1 MGTAIESIP
10 PPYTLHAA
18 TRLVAIPSSMETIMF
33 RELINGFSQRVRL
46 ENSIQL
52 QKAKLIRPKQVKLEI
67 AHVFKDI
74 TDQLNGDPVLK
85 AEYDSINLELPA

>member
-1 MGTAIESIP
+1 
-10 PPYTLHAA
+10 
-18 TRLVAIPSSMETIMF
+18 MF

-52 QKAKLIRPKQVKLEI
+52 QKAKLVRPRQVKLEV

-74 TDQLNGDPVLK
+74 ADQLKDTELK
-85 AEYDSINLELPA
+85 AQYDTIAIEVPAE

>member
-1 MGTAIESIP
+1 
-10 PPYTLHAA
+10 
-18 TRLVAIPSSMETIMF
+18 MF

-52 QKAKLIRPKQVKLEI
+52 QKAKLIRPRQVKMEV

-74 TDQLNGDPVLK
+74 ADQLTADAVLK
-85 AEYDSINLELPA
+85 TQYDSITLELPAE

>member
-1 MGTAIESIP
+1 
-10 PPYTLHAA
+10 
-18 TRLVAIPSSMETIMF
+18 MF

-52 QKAKLIRPKQVKLEI
+52 QKAKLVRPRQVKLEV

-74 TDQLNGDPVLK
+74 ADQLKDTELK
-85 AEYDSINLELPA
+85 AQYDIIAIEVPAE

>member
-1 MGTAIESIP
+1 
-10 PPYTLHAA
+10 
-18 TRLVAIPSSMETIMF
+18 MF

-52 QKAKLIRPKQVKLEI
+52 QKAKLVRPRQVKLEV

-74 TDQLNGDPVLK
+74 SDQLSDPVLK
-85 AEYDSINLELPA
+85 GHYDSITIEVPAE

>member
-1 MGTAIESIP
+1 
-10 PPYTLHAA
+10 
-18 TRLVAIPSSMETIMF
+18 MF

-52 QKAKLIRPKQVKLEI
+52 QKAKLVRPRQVKLEV

-74 TDQLNGDPVLK
+74 ADQLKDTELK
-85 AEYDSINLELPA
+85 AQYDTITLEVPAE